1 MPTLW
6 AMVLPGPIRR
16 PGLSSAWDN
25 LQEIYMREKEVLG
38 WAVSTTIAVLLFVL
52 GGITGHLLNS
62 DGLLTAVWEQRAA
75 ELEEEGDSLKT
86 QVGVLRVEANE
97 AYASQFESR
106 AAMQAWAEGE
116 LRALQVVYAALDK
129 EHQRLVG
136 LSESACTVGNFFG
149 AAGEQGESLVLP
161 VTVCASNL
169 QVQFLEVQE

>member
-1 MPTLW
+1 
-6 AMVLPGPIRR
+6 
-16 PGLSSAWDN
+16 
-25 LQEIYMREKEVLG
+25 MREKEVLG